1 MTVDR
6 RTVLGG
12 AAAGAA
18 MLAPGETLGQ
28 GGDMAKLKGAIA
40 TNHDAA
46 IARLCEWIA
55 LPSIAAEK
63 RQMEEGCALMMRLA
77 RDAGFRQVTRMPT
90 DGAPGVFATMDNGAK
105 KTLGLYFMYDV
116 KQFDPAEWSSPPLE
130 GRIVDRPGMGKVLVG
145 RGAVNQKG
153 PESAMLAA
161 LHAFKTAGVKLPVN
175 LVLVAEGEE
184 EIGSPHFAQ
193 IVRKPEVVAALKKC
207 SGVIIPSM
215 WQDPTSG
222 DTEINLGAKG
232 MIEVELIAS
241 ADSWDRGP
249 TKDIHSSMK
258 AIVDSP
264 AWRLVKALDTL
275 VSEDGNTP
283 AIDGWFEKVRPL
295 TAREKALIA
304 ESARTRDSADELRQ
318 SGVKKWVGDESWQ
331 ATLERL
337 AAMPTV
343 NIEGLVGGYTGPG
356 GKTILPARAT
366 AKLDF
371 RLVPNQTR
379 EDSEAKLK
387 AHLAKRGFGDI
398 AVKVSGGYD
407 PTETAEDSALIKAER
422 ATYARAGVKTTL
434 YPRLAGS
441 WPGYIFTSA
450 PVSLPAGQFGLGH
463 GDGAHAPN
471 EYVVIE
477 SSNPKVLG
485 YDAAT
490 AAFCDFLYQVAVV

>member
-1 MTVDR
+1 
-6 RTVLGG
+6 
-12 AAAGAA
+12 
-18 MLAPGETLGQ
+18 
-28 GGDMAKLKGAIA
+28 
-40 TNHDAA
+40 
-46 IARLCEWIA
+46 
-55 LPSIAAEK
+55 
-63 RQMEEGCALMMRLA
+63 
-77 RDAGFRQVTRMPT
+77 
-90 DGAPGVFATMDNGAK
+90 
-105 KTLGLYFMYDV
+105 
-116 KQFDPAEWSSPPLE
+116 
-130 GRIVDRPGMGKVLVG
+130 
-145 RGAVNQKG
+145 
-153 PESAMLAA
+153 
-161 LHAFKTAGVKLPVN
+161 
-175 LVLVAEGEE
+175 
-184 EIGSPHFAQ
+184 
-193 IVRKPEVVAALKKC
+193 
-207 SGVIIPSM
+207 M

-241 ADSWDRGP
+241 ADTWDRGP

-318 SGVKKWVGDESWQ
+318 SGVKKWVGNESWQ